1 MLLFFFL
8 LGEATSFNCYCH
20 TFFFSKRKIIWRG
33 NQVLL
38 SCVVFLC
45 VRLATRVMAILV
57 DDKPMQIKR
66 RESVLVSWIS
76 RGKLYFIYICK
87 YMKFSYRF
95 YSVLLNKHFV
105 FEETLALC
113 ALFKGWKINRANILM
128 GSQWWGPIQFCLPH
142 KMTGTAWL
150 PAYPKMTIV
159 MIVYNTTTTHC
170 HPLFFSKPIFVG
182 S

>member
-1 MLLFFFL
+1 MRYSYTDWLALRGQSSAFIGFYRHREGNLHVFLSNLFNLLSLSCFFIFFL

-113 ALFKGWKINRANILM
+113 ALFKG
-128 GSQWWGPIQFCLPH
+128 
-142 KMTGTAWL
+142 
-150 PAYPKMTIV
+150 
-159 MIVYNTTTTHC
+159 
-170 HPLFFSKPIFVG
+170 
-182 S
+182 